1 MQVQTVAARS
11 IFERHPD
18 LFAIHFPG
26 RKYSSVA
33 DEEII
38 ALLLTDKKA
47 NVKIAAQH
55 FKLYK
60 SLCKGDWA
68 CTVVGYNAG
77 IGTALTM
84 VHPSEFG
91 YVKDVKSKIS
101 NTVRPFNEQHGL
113 QLTQRF

>member
-11 IFERHPD
+11 IFERYPSVFETYFPD
-18 LFAIHFPG
+18 
-26 RKYSSVA
+26 RRYSSVA

-38 ALLLTDKKA
+38 ALLLTDNEA
-47 NVKIAAQH
+47 NVKIAAYH

-60 SLCKGDWA
+60 SLAKGDWA
-68 CTVVGYNAG
+68 RTVAGYNAG

-84 VHPSEFG
+84 LHPSEFG
-91 YVKDVKSKIS
+91 YVKDVKLKIS
-101 NTVRPFNEQHGL
+101 NIVRPFNERHGL